1 MKISFTAGKLLN
13 GKIVEVLGVSSQG
26 KGIAICYE
34 VYSDKAYEL
43 RQYLPTNTRFTWVR
57 DFSFHIKE

>member
-13 GKIVEVLGVSSQG
+13 GKIVEVLGMSD

-43 RQYLPTNTRFTWVR
+43 RQYLPTNTHFTWVR

>member
-13 GKIVEVLGVSSQG
+13 GKIVEVLGMSD

-43 RQYLPTNTRFTWVR
+43 RQYLPTSTHFTWVR